1 MSDSDS
7 DGWLAMEVEEQ
18 QRQQAAY
25 GGPDPH
31 LEEMARLQDLA
42 EEEEDAARGYYQEE
56 EEEEEK
62 MAPPQPRY
70 NPVALLMKLPA
81 DLRAFVKTFWT
92 HTRQPLY
99 VDIQQMNPDG
109 MYMFQ
114 GPFLGACLTVTGLD
128 NAPDRFTVTNTV
140 IMRQDPTNATTT
152 TLANQTAEQVGQL
165 VTAEWIKSFLII
177 NDVMTTSHRVT
188 IRSIHC
194 CPKHDEHMNITSA
207 AGCFFLSRGSFHQPQ
222 YRPTVSQSR
231 CISAICTDAV
241 ARMLTHWT
249 ACSDDP
255 DELPMEADPSWSLA
269 PLYS

>member
-31 LEEMARLQDLA
+31 LEEIQRLMDLA
-42 EEEEDAARGYYQEE
+42 EEEDAARGYYQED

-92 HTRQPLY
+92 NIRQPFHVNIQRDLFWGGVVGGLY
-99 VDIQQMNPDG
+99 VSAG
-109 MYMFQ
+109 
-114 GPFLGACLTVTGLD
+114 FLVTGRD
-128 NAPDRFTVTNTV
+128 NAPDRFTVTRSVT
-140 IMRQDPTNATTT
+140 MRKDDGEMETTMT
-152 TLANQTAEQVGQL
+152 TLIDQSADQVGNL
-165 VTAEWIKSFLII
+165 VANEWIKTFMII
-177 NDVMTTSHRVT
+177 NNLPRTSHK
-188 IRSIHC
+188 INLKSYDC
-194 CPKHDEHMNITSA
+194 CPKHDKPMTLAWCIDSVLLE
-207 AGCFFLSRGSFHQPQ
+207 RGQHVYGRKKVTEGRRHVCEF
-222 YRPTVSQSR
+222 
-231 CISAICTDAV
+231 CTDAV

-249 ACSDDP
+249 ACSDNMDH
-255 DELPMEADPSWSLA
+255 LPLEVDPSWSQ
-269 PLYS
+269 